1 MIRDIKMY
9 LVQTGEASAEPD
21 ESGNFPETE
30 DTRIEKHAR
39 AYPMKVERMQMLYGG
54 VNQSAMTI
62 RTFSP
67 ITESF
72 DHIEVDGNGNR
83 YKVDRRNNQLHFSIL
98 EVSRL

>member
-1 MIRDIKMY
+1 MY
-9 LVQTGEASAEPD
+9 LVQTGIASTEPD
-21 ESGNFPETE
+21 EMGNFPEPE
-30 DTRIEKHAR
+30 DTKIKKNAR

-72 DHIEVDGNGNR
+72 DNIEVDRNR
-83 YKVDRRNNQLHFSIL
+83 YKVDRRNDQLHFSIL

>member
-1 MIRDIKMY
+1 MIRDIKIY
-9 LVQTGEASAEPD
+9 LVQTGEASSEPD

-30 DTRIEKHAR
+30 DTKVEKNAR

-67 ITESF
+67 ITEPF
-72 DHIEVDGNGNR
+72 DRIEVDGNR
-83 YKVDRRNNQLHFSIL
+83 YKVDRRNDQLHFSVL
-98 EVSRL
+98 EVSRI